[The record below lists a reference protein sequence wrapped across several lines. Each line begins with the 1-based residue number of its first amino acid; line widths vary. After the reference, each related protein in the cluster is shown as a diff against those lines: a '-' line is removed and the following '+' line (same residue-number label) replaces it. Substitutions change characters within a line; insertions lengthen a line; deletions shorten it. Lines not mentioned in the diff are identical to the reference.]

1 MIYVSVVI
9 HHDLLICS
17 ISFLQV
23 SIRPINGSTFWI
35 HLNDWIWRH
44 RPRRHRRC
52 RLSQKY
58 RLITFKL
65 DVPSPSSSSSLICCR
80 RLRRHDQGGIEFF
93 SSTISSSVF
102 HFVARWYVDL
112 IPYSIHM
119 NPLGRLYRCH
129 FKFQSQDSG
138 WYYSSDDIIIIVVI
152 TNYHVHG
159 QATNVCSSG
168 SRWMSCLRSIWPD
181 NKQLSRIGLLLFYVQ
196 SASWLGRVLLNW
208 W

>member
-1 MIYVSVVI
+1 MTSSSCLTKVSINHIQVGFTFVVI
-9 HHDLLICS
+9 IIKFDML
-17 ISFLQV
+17 
-23 SIRPINGSTFWI
+23 
-35 HLNDWIWRH
+35 
-44 RPRRHRRC
+44 
-52 RLSQKY
+52 
-58 RLITFKL
+58 
-65 DVPSPSSSSSLICCR
+65 PSSSSTWS
-80 RLRRHDQGGIEFF
+80 GGDWVL
-93 SSTISSSVF
+93 SSTISSSSSVF